1 MQSLHFSSGHW
12 QVDLPLLAAFAWFAW
27 VGSVTPGPNCA
38 LALSTAA
45 NFGARS
51 VAPHMLGVAIGFSTM
66 LAAALA
72 GAHGLLAASPA
83 LASALKWFGIAWL
96 AWMGVQLARS
106 RSLAERRSVR
116 PPRVHESTLLQFANP
131 KAWMLMTATVGAYQ
145 DLARPG
151 WLNGLLIVAIF
162 VACCMVALVL
172 WAWLGAALRRWLAD
186 GRRLAWFNGL
196 LGLSLVATAC
206 WLALS

>member
-1 MQSLHFSSGHW
+1 MLQL
-12 QVDLPLLAAFAWFAW
+12 DLPLLIAFAWFAW

-51 VAPHMLGVAIGFSTM
+51 VVPHMAGVAIGFSAM

-72 GAHGLLAASPA
+72 GAHGLL
-83 LASALKWFGIAWL
+83 LAVPWLAFALKWFGIGWL

-106 RSLAERRSVR
+106 RSLSERRSAR
-116 PPRVHESTLLQFANP
+116 PPRVHESTLLQLANP

-145 DLARPG
+145 HIARPA
-151 WLNGLLIVAIF
+151 WLNALLIIAIF

-172 WAWLGAALRRWLAD
+172 WAWLGAALRNWLTE
-186 GRRLAWFNGL
+186 GRRLALFNGL
-196 LGLSLVATAC
+196 LGASLIATAV
-206 WLALS
+206 WLALA